1 MISVAQ
7 LESLDFEYD
16 EDCNSWNY
24 KDISVY
30 INITKDLY
38 GKTEITIDLSNFE
51 LYGIRDV
58 RDLTKLIELVY
69 GS

>member
-1 MISVAQ
+1 MISAAQ
-7 LESLDFEYD
+7 LESLEFEFNERYERYELVDITVEFFTDEIVIKLFDFQ
-16 EDCNSWNY
+16 
-24 KDISVY
+24 
-30 INITKDLY
+30 
-38 GKTEITIDLSNFE
+38 